1 MRESWNELLSREKR
15 GPDPTYPRT
24 LGMRL
29 PITPY
34 KVTGS
39 DEGYSENKMSA
50 SLS

>member
-1 MRESWNELLSREKR
+1 MRESWNELLSRE
-15 GPDPTYPRT
+15 DPRT

-39 DEGYSENKMSA
+39 DEEYSENKMSA

>member
-1 MRESWNELLSREKR
+1 MRESWNELLSRE
-15 GPDPTYPRT
+15 DP
-24 LGMRL
+24 GNEL